1 MMKIRKKL
9 RSNGGYALV
18 YAVVAMTL
26 MLAVVAGLTLT
37 SVRGLRTQQA
47 AVESL
52 QKRYEAAGEMEEVF
66 AKIAKYT
73 FTPTSNVNN
82 KIDAVSSFK
91 TDFEKLGNI
100 LEFQDPTDEK
110 GSIIVKVS
118 SSDEAKVTADLSV
131 TYEVKEEDK
140 GTGGT
145 PAQKTYTFTVTSVSY
160 QSYSYTEAT
169 T

>member
-52 QKRYEAAGEMEEVF
+52 QKRYEAAGEMEATF
-66 AKIAKYT
+66 ANIAKYSGT
-73 FTPTSNVNN
+73 ISASGRDDAKKQFKDGFEREFEINSNDLEDDETNQIFTV
-82 KIDAVSSFK
+82 KISSSGVDAV
-91 TDFEKLGNI
+91 
-100 LEFQDPTDEK
+100 
-110 GSIIVKVS
+110 
-118 SSDEAKVTADLSV
+118 LSV
-131 TYEVKEEDK
+131 SYEVVEDTVK
-140 GTGGT
+140 GYVGR
-145 PAQKTYTFTVTSVSY
+145 VTSVSY
-160 QSYSYTEAT
+160 ESYSYTEAT

>member
-52 QKRYEAAGEMEEVF
+52 QKRYTAAGEMEKIF
-66 AKIAKYT
+66 AKIATATDLKSISINA
-73 FTPTSNVNN
+73 TSKDTAVESFIQKVKDVDNVIISSVVKDSN
-82 KIDAVSSFK
+82 KEDSLIVEVVTSGVSATLSL
-91 TDFEKLGNI
+91 TYN
-100 LEFQDPTDEK
+100 
-110 GSIIVKVS
+110 
-118 SSDEAKVTADLSV
+118 VTENTSPN
-131 TYEVKEEDK
+131 E
-140 GTGGT
+140 
-145 PAQKTYTFTVTSVSY
+145 TYTFSVTSVSY
-160 QSYSYTEAT
+160 ESYSYTEAT

>member
-1 MMKIRKKL
+1 MKIRKKL

-52 QKRYEAAGEMEEVF
+52 QKRYEAAGEMEEIF
-66 AKIAKYT
+66 AEIAKCT
-73 FTPTSNVNN
+73 FTSTVSKDEAMSGFKGKFDTISGTFSNFNDVT
-82 KIDAVSSFK
+82 AESRFTVTVSST
-91 TDFEKLGNI
+91 TDDG
-100 LEFQDPTDEK
+100 
-110 GSIIVKVS
+110 
-118 SSDEAKVTADLSV
+118 AKVEATLLV
-131 TYEVKEEDK
+131 NYK
-140 GTGGT
+140 GTEKDDNTTGE
-145 PAQKTYTFTVTSVSY
+145 KNYTVSVTSVSY
-160 QSYSYTEAT
+160 KSYSYTEAT

>member
-52 QKRYEAAGEMEEVF
+52 QKRYTAAGKMEEIF
-66 AKIAKYT
+66 AKIAKY
-73 FTPTSNVNN
+73 N
-82 KIDAVSSFK
+82 
-91 TDFEKLGNI
+91 
-100 LEFQDPTDEK
+100 DE
-110 GSIIVKVS
+110 SITEEDK
-118 SSDEAKVTADLSV
+118 DEAKKKFQEHFSSEFVKSGDKLEDDSMKKIFTVTISLSGV
-131 TYEVKEEDK
+131 DAVLLVRYDVAKDAGK
-140 GTGGT
+140 YVG
-145 PAQKTYTFTVTSVSY
+145 KVTSVSY
-160 QSYSYTEAT
+160 ESYSYTEAT